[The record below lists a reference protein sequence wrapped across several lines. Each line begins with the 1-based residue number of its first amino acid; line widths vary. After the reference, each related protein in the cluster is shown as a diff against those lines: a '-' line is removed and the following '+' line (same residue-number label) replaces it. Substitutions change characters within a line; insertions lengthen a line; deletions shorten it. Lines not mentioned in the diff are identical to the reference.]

1 MLDSERKSLAA
12 RLRSAEGHLR
22 SVIRMMEEDCD
33 PERVLHQMSAV
44 QGAVQRLKREF
55 LLQCVCDSLES
66 LEKEDCPEKF
76 ISEVDRIHD
85 LYRLH
90 S

>member
-1 MLDSERKSLAA
+1 MLDSERQALVA

-22 SVIRMMEEDCD
+22 SVIRMVEEDCD

-44 QGAVQRLKREF
+44 QGAVLQLKREF
-55 LLQCVCDSLES
+55 LLQCVCDSLGS
-66 LEKEDCPEKF
+66 IEKEDCPEKF
-76 ISEVDRIHD
+76 ISEVDRIHN
-85 LYRLH
+85 LYRLY